1 MIRLSKTG
9 WNNVI
14 IFAVLAFIL
23 LVNATNKNVFSSNQ
37 ASSAKLT
44 ILAESAVILTLTINQ
59 QININ
64 RIGKTWQA
72 TPAVIEGQALDQM
85 MLVWQ
90 QIEGKPIQQPEYIDQ
105 QLGLL
110 IHIDIAGQK
119 APTVLSLYATDL
131 ELLIFNY
138 QTEQW
143 FTLPMQR
150 YQQLLPAALFAS
162 N

>member
-37 ASSAKLT
+37 ASSAELT
-44 ILAESAVILTLTINQ
+44 ILAESPVILTLTINQ
-59 QININ
+59 QIVIN
-64 RIGKTWQA
+64 RIGKKWQA
-72 TPAVIEGQALDQM
+72 TPAVIQGQALDQM

-90 QIEGKPIQQPEYIDQ
+90 QIEGKLVKGPEYIDQ
-105 QLGLL
+105 QLGL
-110 IHIDIAGQK
+110 IIYVDIAGQK
-119 APTVLSLYATDL
+119 SPTVLSLYATDL

-150 YQQLLPAALFAS
+150 YQQLLPEALFAS
-162 N
+162 H